1 MSNNLS
7 SFDIAIENFG
17 PAQPVGFDFTPLFE
31 NVILSIVPSV
41 ILLLLLPIRIWMLQG
56 QPRKVNSSFLHS
68 NKLLFLGVFTIM
80 QTIFLVMSTMGS
92 KRLKSQ
98 STITAAA
105 LQLADALGL
114 CALSHL
120 EHLHSVRPSALINSW
135 LLLTLLFDIARAR
148 TLWLD
153 YADTSAAAVFT
164 SALSVKIIVIIAE
177 AIEKRHILLDRYR
190 HTSPEVTSGIYSRSF
205 FWWLNNLM
213 TTGFQ
218 RIIRNE
224 DLYPIDEKMS
234 SQYLYA
240 RAQNIWDR
248 CDHTRSHIL
257 LWSTLKATRGAFAFG
272 ILPRLCI
279 IAFRYAQ
286 PFLLQRTVSFA
297 NDESQP
303 NSIGWGL
310 TGAFGLV
317 FLGLAVL
324 NGTYYHMAYRFNTAV
339 RGSLVSLIYAKTV
352 DVSITALD
360 ESVAVT
366 LMANDTSAICKC
378 FTHIHELW
386 AVPIELS
393 IAMYLLYRQLGL
405 AFLAP
410 CSVALVCTAGI
421 LTMAKWMGNAQKIW
435 IRGIQTRID
444 VTASM
449 LGSMKAVKMLGFTDS
464 LTTVVQS
471 LRVKEVY
478 LSQLFRRLLC
488 GRVFLANS
496 TGIMSP
502 LVTFTVF
509 VVSANLTGRT
519 LSTSTAYTAL
529 SLIALLAEP
538 MNTLLRTIPEVN
550 AAVACFERIEAFML
564 SDARKDHRLP
574 LIVPQES
581 SATGSLGQN
590 IELEDIL
597 PMASPSAMIIAQNA
611 SFAWSQDAPAVVNDF
626 NFSLLCSQSVFII
639 GPVGCGKSTL
649 LKGLLGETPSSKGF
663 IYTKTAKTA
672 YVEQSPWIQN
682 GSIQENIIGQSIFDS
697 LWYDQVIR
705 ACAMEHD
712 ISILPNGSATRVGSG
727 GISLSG
733 GQKQRLALARAV
745 YAKNEFIILD
755 DVFSGLDA
763 ETEDQVFK
771 RLFGRQGLFRELG
784 TTILLVTHAVHR
796 LAYSDYII
804 TLDQSSQII
813 EQGTFEHLKINGG
826 YVENLASRHRSEDD
840 NPEEKNMDKTTQK
853 RNPFV
858 TAESDDFLDEVA
870 DLNRQTGDASV
881 YHYYF
886 ASIGWVPT
894 GLFFLCVFV
903 FGAASK
909 LPEFALTYWTRAV
922 AVEGN
927 EANPYWLG
935 IYGMLSGVSLI
946 GFVAGVCHLV
956 LYMMPKSAKVLH
968 QRLLD
973 SVMGAPLFFFTA
985 TDTGTTTNR
994 FSQDM
999 SILDGDLPY
1008 AIVDLSMSIVQAI
1021 MGAVLMSLSAGYFAA
1036 TIPVV
1041 GLGVWVLQKFYL
1053 RTSRQIRLLDL
1064 EAKSPLYSHFI
1075 ETLSGLTTIRA
1086 FGWTEK
1092 FREQNLTL
1100 LDTSQ
1105 KPYYL
1110 LFCIQRWLGL
1120 VLDLLVTALAVIL
1133 MILIVKL
1140 RANISPGYV
1149 GLALLN
1155 VMTFNEALAQIIKN
1169 WTDMETAVGAVSRL
1183 KNFSAITASENL
1195 PQEIGSVPENWPEFG
1210 AIEFRNVKASYTPT
1224 SIPVI
1229 HNLNLTIEP
1238 GERIGICGRS
1248 GSGKSS
1254 LIATLFRMLELH
1266 PGSSIIIDG
1275 IDISTLPRQTI
1286 RARLNAIPQD
1296 PFFLRSTIRHNADP
1310 YNLHSDIAII
1320 SAFEKIHLWSLISSK
1335 GGLEAQLDTE
1345 FFSHGQRQLFCL
1357 ARAVLRGGRIVVLDE
1372 ATSSVD
1378 IETDKLMQKV
1388 IREVFEGCTILV
1400 VAHRLDTIADFDR
1413 IILLGK
1419 GEVVES
1425 GRFEDLM
1432 RRKGGAFKEL
1442 YES

>member
-7 SFDIAIENFG
+7 NFDIPTENFG

-31 NVILSIVPSV
+31 DVILSIVPSA
-41 ILLLLLPIRIWMLQG
+41 ILLLLLPIRIWMLRG

-80 QTIFLVMSTMGS
+80 QTIFLVMSTTGS

-98 STITAAA
+98 STIAAAA

-120 EHLHSVRPSALINSW
+120 EHLHSVRP
-135 LLLTLLFDIARAR
+135 LLSSMPGFYLLC
-148 TLWLD
+148 
-153 YADTSAAAVFT
+153 SAVFT
-164 SALSVKIIVIIAE
+164 SALSVKIMVIIAE

-190 HTSPEVTSGIYSRSF
+190 HTSPEVTSV
-205 FWWLNNLM
+205 
-213 TTGFQ
+213 
-218 RIIRNE
+218 
-224 DLYPIDEKMS
+224 
-234 SQYLYA
+234 
-240 RAQNIWDR
+240 
-248 CDHTRSHIL
+248 
-257 LWSTLKATRGAFAFG
+257 LKATRGAFAFG
-272 ILPRLCI
+272 LIPRLCI
-279 IAFRYAQ
+279 IGFRYAQ
-286 PFLLQRTVSFA
+286 PFLLERTVGFA

-303 NSIGWGL
+303 DSIGWGL

-366 LMANDTSAICKC
+366 LMANDTSAICKGS
-378 FTHIHELW
+378 THIHELW

-393 IAMYLLYRQLGL
+393 IAMYLLYKQLGL

-410 CSVALVCTAGI
+410 CSVALVCMAGI
-421 LTMAKWMGNAQKIW
+421 LTMAKWMGC
-435 IRGIQTRID
+435 
-444 VTASM
+444 
-449 LGSMKAVKMLGFTDS
+449 KMLGFTDS
-464 LTTVVQS
+464 LTTMVQS

-519 LSTSTAYTAL
+519 LSTFNSIHGAISHRPLGRTNEYIVKIIVCCCKYHKNSPAASGL
-529 SLIALLAEP
+529 SQ
-538 MNTLLRTIPEVN
+538 
-550 AAVACFERIEAFML
+550 
-564 SDARKDHRLP
+564 D
-574 LIVPQES
+574 
-581 SATGSLGQN
+581 
-590 IELEDIL
+590 IELGDMS
-597 PMASPSAMIIAQNA
+597 PMVAPSTMIIAQNA
-611 SFAWSQDAPAVVNDF
+611 SFAWSQDAPVVVNDF
-626 NFSLLCSQSVFII
+626 SFSLLCSQSLFII

-682 GSIQENIIGQSIFDS
+682 GTIQENIIGPSTFDS
-697 LWYDQVIR
+697 FWYDQVIR
-705 ACAMEHD
+705 ACALEHD

-771 RLFGRQGLFRELG
+771 RLFGKQGLFRELR

-804 TLDQSSQII
+804 ALDQSSRII
-813 EQGTFEHLKINGG
+813 EQGTFEHLKTSGG
-826 YVENLASRHRSEDD
+826 YVENLATRHKSEDD
-840 NPEEKNMDKTTQK
+840 NLEESNMDKTAQK

-894 GLFFLCVFV
+894 GLFFLYVLI

-946 GFVAGVCHLV
+946 GFVAGF
-956 LYMMPKSAKVLH
+956 ST
-968 QRLLD
+968 RGLLD

-999 SILDGDLPY
+999 STLDGDLPY
-1008 AIVDLSMSIVQAI
+1008 AIIDLSMSIVQAI

-1092 FREQNLTL
+1092 F
-1100 LDTSQ
+1100 
-1105 KPYYL
+1105 P
-1110 LFCIQRWLGL
+1110 
-1120 VLDLLVTALAVIL
+1120 LAVIL

-1140 RANISPGYV
+1140 RTNISPSYV

-1169 WTDMETAVGAVSRL
+1169 WTNMETAVGAVSRL
-1183 KNFSAITASENL
+1183 KNFSAMTASENL
-1195 PQEIGSVPENWPEFG
+1195 PQEIGSVPENWPESG
-1210 AIEFRNVKASYTPT
+1210 AIEFRNVKASYTPA
-1224 SIPVI
+1224 SMPVI
-1229 HNLNLTIEP
+1229 HNLNLTIKP

-1254 LIATLFRMLELH
+1254 LIAALFRMLELH
-1266 PGSSIIIDG
+1266 AGSSIIIDG

-1296 PFFLRSTIRHNADP
+1296 PFFLRSTVRHNADP
-1310 YNLHSDIAII
+1310 YNLHSDTAII
-1320 SAFEKIHLWSLISSK
+1320 SALEKVYLWSLISSK
-1335 GGLEAQLDTE
+1335 GGLAAQLDAE

-1357 ARAVLRGGRIVVLDE
+1357 ARAILRGGRIVVLDE

-1378 IETDKLMQKV
+1378 SETDKLMQKV
-1388 IREVFEGCTILV
+1388 IREVFEGCTILA
-1400 VAHRLDTIADFDR
+1400 VAHRLDTITDFDR
-1413 IILLGK
+1413 IVLLGK

-1432 RRKGGAFKEL
+1432 RREGGAFREL
-1442 YES
+1442 YAS

>member
-1 MSNNLS
+1 MSSNTS
-7 SFDIAIENFG
+7 SFDLPINDFG
-17 PAQPVGFDFTPLFE
+17 PVEPSGFDFTPLFE
-31 NVILSIVPSV
+31 DVIFSIVPSV
-41 ILLLLLPIRIWMLQG
+41 ILLLLLPIRIWMLRG

-80 QTIFLVMSTMGS
+80 QTIYLVMNTTKST
-92 KRLKSQ
+92 LK
-98 STITAAA
+98 TRATVPAAA
-105 LQLADALGL
+105 LLLVDTLGL
-114 CALSHL
+114 FALSHL
-120 EHLHSVRPSALINSW
+120 EHVHSVKPSALINAW
-135 LLLTLLFDIARAR
+135 LLLTLPFDIARAR

-153 YADTSAAAVFT
+153 NANNSIAAVFT
-164 SALSVKIIVIIAE
+164 STLGVKIMVIIAE

-190 HTSPEVTSGIYSRSF
+190 HISPENTSGIYSRGF
-205 FWWLNNLM
+205 FWWLNTLM
-213 TTGFQ
+213 TIGFQ
-218 RIIRNE
+218 RVIRNE
-224 DLYPIDEKMS
+224 DLYPIGEEMS
-234 SQYLYA
+234 SKYLYS
-240 RAQNIWDR
+240 RAQNTWDR
-248 CDHTRSHIL
+248 CDHNRSHSL
-257 LWSTLKATRGAFAFG
+257 LWSTIRATRRAFFLG
-272 ILPRLCI
+272 ILPRICMI
-279 IAFRYAQ
+279 GFKYAQ
-286 PFLLQRTVSFA
+286 PFLLERTVGFA

-303 NSIGWGL
+303 DSIGWGL
-310 TGAFGLV
+310 TGAFGIV
-317 FLGLAVL
+317 FLGLAVSS
-324 NGTYYHMAYRFNTAV
+324 GTYYHMAYRFNTAV

-352 DVSITALD
+352 DLSITALD
-360 ESVAVT
+360 ESAAVT
-366 LMANDTSAICKC
+366 LMANDTGAICEG
-378 FTHIHELW
+378 FTNIHELW
-386 AVPIELS
+386 AVPSELT

-410 CSVALVCTAGI
+410 CSVALLCTAGI

-464 LTTVVQS
+464 LTTMVQH
-471 LRVKEVY
+471 LRAKEVY
-478 LSQLFRRLLC
+478 LSKLFRRLLC
-488 GRVFLANS
+488 GRVFLANC
-496 TGIMSP
+496 TGIMAP
-502 LVTFTVF
+502 LATFTVF
-509 VVSANLTGRT
+509 VISAKLTGRT
-519 LSTSTAYTAL
+519 LSTSTAYTSL

-538 MNTLLRTIPEVN
+538 MNTLVRTIPEIN
-550 AAVACFERIEAFML
+550 AAVACFERTQTFML

-574 LIVPQES
+574 LV
-581 SATGSLGQN
+581 GSQASTTTINAGQD
-590 IELEDIL
+590 IELDDMS
-597 PMASPSAMIIAQNA
+597 PRVTPSAMITAQNA
-611 SFAWSQDAPAVVNDF
+611 SFAWSEDAPAVVIDF
-626 NFSLLCSQSVFII
+626 SFTLPCSQSLFII
-639 GPVGCGKSTL
+639 GPIGCGKTTL
-649 LKGLLGETPSSKGF
+649 LKGLLGETPSSQGF

-682 GSIQENIIGQSIFDS
+682 GTIMDNILGPSTFDS
-697 LWYDQVIR
+697 PWYDQVVR
-705 ACAMEHD
+705 ACALEHD
-712 ISILPNGSATRVGSG
+712 ISILPNKSATRVGSG

-755 DVFSGLDA
+755 DAFSGLDS

-771 RLFGRQGLFRELG
+771 RLFGKQGLFQEMG
-784 TTILLVTHAVHR
+784 TTVLLVTHAVHR
-796 LAYSDYII
+796 LAYSDHII
-804 TLDQSSQII
+804 AMDQSGKII
-813 EQGTFEHLKINGG
+813 EQGTFDLLKTSGG
-826 YVENLASRHRSEDD
+826 YVENLATRHKSEEDD
-840 NPEEKNMDKTTQK
+840 TGEANTDEIALKQ
-853 RNPFV
+853 NPFAV
-858 TAESDDFLDEVA
+858 VESDDLLNEVA
-870 DLNRQTGDASV
+870 DLNRQTGDFSV
-881 YHYYF
+881 YNYYF
-886 ASIGWVPT
+886 ASIGLIPT
-894 GLFFLCVFV
+894 GLFFLFVLV

-935 IYGMLSGVSLI
+935 IYGMLSGVALI
-946 GFVAGVCHLV
+946 GFVAGVCQLA

-973 SVMGAPLFFFTA
+973 SVMGAPLSFFTA

-1008 AIVDLSMSIVQAI
+1008 AVVDLSSSIVQAI
-1021 MGAVLMSLSAGYFAA
+1021 MGAILMSLSAGYFAA

-1041 GLGVWVLQKFYL
+1041 GLAVWVLQKFYL

-1086 FGWTEK
+1086 FGWAEK

-1140 RANISPGYV
+1140 RTNISPGYV

-1155 VMTFNEALAQIIKN
+1155 VMTFNEALARIIKN
-1169 WTDMETAVGAVSRL
+1169 WTNMETAVGAVSRL
-1183 KNFSAITASENL
+1183 KNFSAITVSENL
-1195 PQEIGSVPENWPEFG
+1195 PSEIESVPENWPVFG
-1210 AIEFRNVKASYTPT
+1210 AIEFRNVKASYIPN

-1229 HNLNLTIEP
+1229 HNLNLSIKP
-1238 GERIGICGRS
+1238 GEKIGICGRS

-1254 LIATLFRMLELH
+1254 LIAALFRMLEIH
-1266 PGSSIIIDG
+1266 PGSSILIDG
-1275 IDISTLPRQTI
+1275 IDISTLPRQTV

-1296 PFFLRSTIRHNADP
+1296 PFFLRSTIRTNADP
-1310 YNLHSDIAII
+1310 YHLHPDTTII
-1320 SAFEKIHLWSLISSK
+1320 SALEKVQLWSLISSK

-1357 ARAVLRGGRIVVLDE
+1357 ARAILRGGRIIVLDE

-1378 IETDKLMQKV
+1378 SETDKLMQRV
-1388 IREVFEGCTILV
+1388 IREVFEGCTILA

-1419 GEVVES
+1419 GEVVET
-1425 GRFEDLM
+1425 GTFAELM
-1432 RRKGGAFKEL
+1432 QKEGGAFREL
-1442 YES
+1442 YHS

>member
-7 SFDIAIENFG
+7 NFDIPIENFG

-31 NVILSIVPSV
+31 NVFLSIVPSV
-41 ILLLLLPIRIWMLQG
+41 ILLLLLPIRMWRLQG
-56 QPRKVNSSFLHS
+56 QPRKANSSFLHS

-80 QTIFLVMSTMGS
+80 QTIYLVMSTTGS

-120 EHLHSVRPSALINSW
+120 EHLHSVRPSALINAW
-135 LLLTLLFDIARAR
+135 LLLTLLFDMARAR

-153 YADTSAAAVFT
+153 YTDTSAAAVFT
-164 SALSVKIIVIIAE
+164 SALSVKIIVIITE

-240 RAQNIWDR
+240 RAQNTWDR

-279 IAFRYAQ
+279 IGFRYAQ
-286 PFLLQRTVSFA
+286 PFLLQRTVGFA

-449 LGSMKAVKMLGFTDS
+449 LGSMKAVRMLGFTDS
-464 LTTVVQS
+464 LTTMVQS

-538 MNTLLRTIPEVN
+538 MNTLLSTIPEVN
-550 AAVACFERIEAFML
+550 AAIACFERIEAFML

-574 LIVPQES
+574 LGVPQES
-581 SATGSLGQN
+581 
-590 IELEDIL
+590 
-597 PMASPSAMIIAQNA
+597 PAM
-611 SFAWSQDAPAVVNDF
+611 
-626 NFSLLCSQSVFII
+626 
-639 GPVGCGKSTL
+639 G
-649 LKGLLGETPSSKGF
+649 GLT
-663 IYTKTAKTA
+663 
-672 YVEQSPWIQN
+672 
-682 GSIQENIIGQSIFDS
+682 
-697 LWYDQVIR
+697 
-705 ACAMEHD
+705 
-712 ISILPNGSATRVGSG
+712 TRVGSG

-745 YAKNEFIILD
+745 
-755 DVFSGLDA
+755 
-763 ETEDQVFK
+763 
-771 RLFGRQGLFRELG
+771 
-784 TTILLVTHAVHR
+784 
-796 LAYSDYII
+796 
-804 TLDQSSQII
+804 
-813 EQGTFEHLKINGG
+813 
-826 YVENLASRHRSEDD
+826 
-840 NPEEKNMDKTTQK
+840 
-853 RNPFV
+853 
-858 TAESDDFLDEVA
+858 
-870 DLNRQTGDASV
+870 
-881 YHYYF
+881 
-886 ASIGWVPT
+886 
-894 GLFFLCVFV
+894 
-903 FGAASK
+903 
-909 LPEFALTYWTRAV
+909 AV

-1008 AIVDLSMSIVQAI
+1008 AIVDLSISIVQAI

-1120 VLDLLVTALAVIL
+1120 VLDLIVTALAVIL

-1169 WTDMETAVGAVSRL
+1169 WTNMETAVGAVSRL

-1195 PQEIGSVPENWPEFG
+1195 PRKKLDPCQ
-1210 AIEFRNVKASYTPT
+1210 
-1224 SIPVI
+1224 
-1229 HNLNLTIEP
+1229 
-1238 GERIGICGRS
+1238 RIGQNLALLTS
-1248 GSGKSS
+1248 G
-1254 LIATLFRMLELH
+1254 M
-1266 PGSSIIIDG
+1266 
-1275 IDISTLPRQTI
+1275 
-1286 RARLNAIPQD
+1286 
-1296 PFFLRSTIRHNADP
+1296 
-1310 YNLHSDIAII
+1310 
-1320 SAFEKIHLWSLISSK
+1320 
-1335 GGLEAQLDTE
+1335 
-1345 FFSHGQRQLFCL
+1345 
-1357 ARAVLRGGRIVVLDE
+1357 
-1372 ATSSVD
+1372 
-1378 IETDKLMQKV
+1378 
-1388 IREVFEGCTILV
+1388 
-1400 VAHRLDTIADFDR
+1400 
-1413 IILLGK
+1413 
-1419 GEVVES
+1419 
-1425 GRFEDLM
+1425 
-1432 RRKGGAFKEL
+1432 
-1442 YES
+1442 

>member
-1 MSNNLS
+1 MSSNTS
-7 SFDIAIENFG
+7 GFDLPINDFG
-17 PAQPVGFDFTPLFE
+17 PAEPVGFDFTPLFE
-31 NVILSIVPSV
+31 DVILSI
-41 ILLLLLPIRIWMLQG
+41 
-56 QPRKVNSSFLHS
+56 
-68 NKLLFLGVFTIM
+68 LFLGVFTIM
-80 QTIFLVMSTMGS
+80 QTILLIMNNTTS
-92 KRLKSQ
+92 KLK
-98 STITAAA
+98 TRATVPAAA
-105 LQLADALGL
+105 LLLVDSLGL

-120 EHLHSVRPSALINSW
+120 EHLHSVRPSALINVW
-135 LLLTLLFDIARAR
+135 LLLTLPFDMARAR

-153 YADTSAAAVFT
+153 HANIPTAAVFT
-164 SALSVKIIVIIAE
+164 SALGVKIMVIIAE
-177 AIEKRHILLDRYR
+177 AVEKRHILLDRYR
-190 HTSPEVTSGIYSRSF
+190 QTSPEATSGIYSRSF
-205 FWWLNNLM
+205 FWWLNAIM

-224 DLYPIDEKMS
+224 DLYAIGEEMS
-234 SQYLYA
+234 SQTLYF
-240 RAQNIWDR
+240 RAQNAWDR
-248 CDHTRSHIL
+248 CDHTQSRSL
-257 LWSTLKATRGAFAFG
+257 MWSILKATRGAFALG
-272 ILPRLCI
+272 IIPRLCMI
-279 IAFRYAQ
+279 GFKYAQ
-286 PFLLQRTVSFA
+286 PFLLERTVGFA

-303 NSIGWGL
+303 DSIGWGL
-310 TGAFGLV
+310 TGAFGIV

-324 NGTYYHMAYRFNTAV
+324 NGAYYHMAYRYNTAV

-352 DVSITALD
+352 DLSITALD

-366 LMANDTSAICKC
+366 LMANDTSAICEG
-378 FTHIHELW
+378 FTYIHELW
-386 AVPIELS
+386 AVPIESS

-410 CSVALVCTAGI
+410 CSVALICTAVI
-421 LTMAKWMGNAQKIW
+421 LTMANWMGNAQKIW
-435 IRGIQTRID
+435 IEGIQTRID

-449 LGSMKAVKMLGFTDS
+449 LGSMKAVKMLGFTNP
-464 LTTVVQS
+464 LTTMIQS

-478 LSQLFRRLLC
+478 LSELFRRLFC
-488 GRVFLANS
+488 ARVFLANF
-496 TGIMSP
+496 TGTISP
-502 LVTFTVF
+502 LATFTVF
-509 VVSANLTGRT
+509 VVSANITGRT

-529 SLIALLAEP
+529 SLIALLSDP
-538 MNTLLRTIPEVN
+538 MSTLLRTIPQIN
-550 AAVACFERIEAFML
+550 AAIACFERIQTFML

-574 LIVPQES
+574 LKEPQES
-581 SATGSLGQN
+581 TTTSDLN
-590 IELEDIL
+590 HEIELNDL
-597 PMASPSAMIIAQNA
+597 SPVVSPSAMIIAQNA
-611 SFAWSQDAPAVVNDF
+611 SFAWSLDAPAVVNDF
-626 NFSLLCSQSVFII
+626 SFNLPCSQSLFII

-649 LKGLLGETPSSKGF
+649 LKGLLGETPSSQGF

-682 GSIQENIIGQSIFDS
+682 GTIQDNVLGPSTFDS
-697 LWYDQVIR
+697 PWYDQVIR
-705 ACAMEHD
+705 ACALEHD

-755 DVFSGLDA
+755 DVFSGLDS
-763 ETEDQVFK
+763 ETEDQVFR
-771 RLFGRQGLFRELG
+771 RLFGKQGLFQKMG

-804 TLDQSSQII
+804 ALNQSSQII
-813 EQGTFEHLKINGG
+813 EQGTFDDLKTNGG
-826 YVENLASRHRSEDD
+826 YVESLATRHKSEEDEAGEIRTD
-840 NPEEKNMDKTTQK
+840 ETVQK
-853 RNPFV
+853 QSPFATV
-858 TAESDDFLDEVA
+858 ENDDFINKVA
-870 DLNRQTGDASV
+870 DLNRQTGDSSV
-881 YHYYF
+881 YNYYF
-886 ASIGWVPT
+886 ASIGWLPT
-894 GLFFLCVFV
+894 GIFFLCVLI
-903 FGAASK
+903 FGAAYK

-935 IYGMLSGVSLI
+935 IYGMLSAVSVI
-946 GFVAGVCHLV
+946 GFVVGIYHLL
-956 LYMMPKSAKVLH
+956 LYMVPKSAKVLH

-973 SVMGAPLFFFTA
+973 SVMGAPLSFFTA

-999 SILDGDLPY
+999 TIIDGDLPY
-1008 AIVDLSMSIVQAI
+1008 SMVDLSVSIVQAI

-1041 GLGVWVLQKFYL
+1041 GLVVWVLQKFYL

-1092 FREQNLTL
+1092 FREQNLAL

-1140 RANISPGYV
+1140 RTNISPGYV

-1155 VMTFNEALAQIIKN
+1155 VMTFNESLAQIIKN
-1169 WTDMETAVGAVSRL
+1169 WTSMETAVGAVSRL
-1183 KNFSAITASENL
+1183 KNFSAMTASENL
-1195 PQEIGSVPENWPEFG
+1195 PSEIGSVPENWPELG
-1210 AIEFRNVKASYTPT
+1210 AIEFKNVKASYTPT

-1229 HNLNLTIEP
+1229 HNLNLSIKP
-1238 GERIGICGRS
+1238 GEKIGICGRS

-1275 IDISTLPRQTI
+1275 IDISTIPRQTV

-1296 PFFLRSTIRHNADP
+1296 PFFLRSTIRTNADP
-1310 YNLHSDIAII
+1310 YHVHSDAAII
-1320 SAFEKIHLWSLISSK
+1320 SALEKVTLWSLISSK
-1335 GGLEAQLDTE
+1335 GGLDAPLDTE

-1357 ARAVLRGGRIVVLDE
+1357 ARAILRGGRIVVLDE

-1378 IETDKLMQKV
+1378 AETDRLMQRV
-1388 IREVFEGCTILV
+1388 IREVFRACTVLA
-1400 VAHRLDTIADFDR
+1400 VAHRLDSIADFDR
-1413 IILLGK
+1413 IVLLGK
-1419 GEVVES
+1419 GEVLET
-1425 GRFEDLM
+1425 GRFVELM
-1432 RRKGGAFKEL
+1432 GRETGAFRDL
-1442 YES
+1442 YGS